1 MRKKISTILCICLL
15 IGVVSGC
22 GSVES
27 NLIEDSNAVAFEGS
41 SESETADEA
50 ESDKEQ
56 NRVNQENAAQEKVE
70 QTETIESSL
79 NQKNILYAEDYLFN
93 EVSEL
98 WQFSHYIHE
107 KTGGQAYLQVE
118 RIRELDLQAI
128 NTGESFLRYYY
139 SYYVSEVWPDHE
151 EIGIW
156 FFVRDDLGEIL
167 CREDDTDELYTLA
180 EWRTSDRYADRMDA
194 ISQWQQEKIKLLLAS
209 EGEELDEPWYEAY
222 RNIIIDW
229 TKLEDYYDLGYLKF
243 YFREDYQFD
252 SYFLCDVDQNGIPEL
267 FLYSATGNM
276 EDMVLIVSYTD
287 QSVVIIY
294 EMIYGINF
302 KTKEVIVHGHWHGTG
317 GTWINEWSGFQI
329 QGDTFEFTMFIDAY
343 PKEDTGEEEDRYYV
357 SYQGRPDT
365 EEQYTDRQEYE
376 KIYAERVENCTPVED
391 IVKYALT
398 DLSGLKHI
406 Q

>member
-1 MRKKISTILCICLL
+1 MRNKLSMILCICLL
-15 IGVVSGC
+15 MGVVSGC
-22 GSVES
+22 GLEES
-27 NLIEDSNAVAFEGS
+27 SLIEGSNVTAFEGS
-41 SESETADEA
+41 GETEAADAA

-56 NRVNQENAAQEKVE
+56 DRGNQENVAQEKME
-70 QTETIESSL
+70 QTEAIEPSSNPMNL
-79 NQKNILYAEDYLFN
+79 LYAEDYLFD

-128 NTGESFLRYYY
+128 KNGESFLGYYY
-139 SYYVSEVWPDHE
+139 TYYVSEVWPDHE

-156 FFVRDDLGEIL
+156 FYVRDDLGEIL
-167 CREDDTDELYTLA
+167 CKEDDTEELYTLE
-180 EWRTSDRYADRMDA
+180 EWRVSSGYADRMDTIA
-194 ISQWQQEKIKLLLAS
+194 QWQQEKMELLLAS
-209 EGEELDEPWYEAY
+209 EGEGLDQPWYEAY
-222 RNIIIDW
+222 RSIIIDW

-243 YFREDYQFD
+243 YFCEDYQFD
-252 SYFLCDVDQNGIPEL
+252 SYFLCDVDQNGTPEL
-267 FLYSATGNM
+267 FLYSATGDM
-276 EDMVLIVSYTD
+276 EDMVVIVSYTD
-287 QSVVIIY
+287 QPVVIIY

-302 KTKEVIVHGHWHGTG
+302 KTKEVIVHGHWHGAG
-317 GTWINEWSGFQI
+317 GTWMNEWSGFQI
-329 QGDTFEFTMFIDAY
+329 QKDTFEFTMFIDAY
-343 PKEDTGEEEDRYYV
+343 PKELTGEEEDRYYV
-357 SYQGRPDT
+357 SYQGRPDA

-398 DLSGLKHI
+398 DLSGLKDI